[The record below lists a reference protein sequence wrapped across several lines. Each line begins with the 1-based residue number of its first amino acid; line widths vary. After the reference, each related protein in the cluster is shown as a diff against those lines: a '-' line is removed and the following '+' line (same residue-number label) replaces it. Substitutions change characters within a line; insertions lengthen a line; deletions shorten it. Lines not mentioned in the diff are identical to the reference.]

1 MGFSTTARIY
11 LSSIVLLE
19 LYTGAHDA
27 AQIQWID
34 NHLRLPFR
42 ARERIVSP
50 MVNDYTR
57 AGQILAELQRTKGYD
72 LRKSYGLQNDVL
84 IALTARRIGATVIT
98 KNRRDYE
105 EIQAI
110 RSFSLHVVS

>member
-1 MGFSTTARIY
+1 MNKFLLDAVIYIDFFRADRYQEWVLARPARIY

-84 IALTARRIGATVIT
+84 IALTAR
-98 KNRRDYE
+98 
-105 EIQAI
+105 
-110 RSFSLHVVS
+110 